1 MNEPGRQWIPRGG
14 LFRSSGPQSRA
25 TPDTD
30 GPLSCSDK
38 EATQTGTTLVQR
50 MLRPFPVR
58 FAVVYG
64 VAMLMLLG
72 VQLVTGGESI
82 NLSAALDLVIC
93 GLIAACRGRR
103 EIHLIKWA
111 LVVYDVVV
119 LLPIAVVVN
128 DFDLWLTF
136 VLGAVVAVVTWT
148 MCLYR
153 RLVNRRPMTVWVS
166 LPSGQD
172 VLLDTRPFLCGICRR
187 VCDHVHHVAFA
198 PERNIDLPPAWLAK
212 VWVEKPRRAS
222 ADVVLAVESVD
233 EGLRLVAAPDEFAQ
247 KQWTGSYAHQWA
259 EEPTARR

>member
-1 MNEPGRQWIPRGG
+1 MNEPARQWIG
-14 LFRSSGPQSRA
+14 LFHTSDTDSHA

-30 GPLSCSDK
+30 APASSSGE
-38 EATQTGTTLVQR
+38 EATQTGTTLVER
-50 MLRPFPVR
+50 MLRPYLAR
-58 FAVVYG
+58 FVLVYG

-72 VQLVTGGESI
+72 IQLATSQSMNVSD
-82 NLSAALDLVIC
+82 ALDMAV
-93 GLIAACRGRR
+93 
-103 EIHLIKWA
+103 WA
-111 LVVYDVVV
+111 LICARRGNRETHFTQWALLAYCAV

-136 VLGAVVAVVTWT
+136 GFGVVIAAVIWI

-172 VLLDTRPFLCGICRR
+172 IPLDTRPFLCGICRR
-187 VCDHVHHVAFA
+187 TCDHVHHVAFA
-198 PERNIDLPPAWLAK
+198 PEKNIDLPPAWLAQ
-212 VWVEKPRRAS
+212 VWVEKPRRAN
-222 ADVVLAVESVD
+222 AEVVLAVESVD

-247 KQWTGSYAHQWA
+247 KQWTGAYAHHWA